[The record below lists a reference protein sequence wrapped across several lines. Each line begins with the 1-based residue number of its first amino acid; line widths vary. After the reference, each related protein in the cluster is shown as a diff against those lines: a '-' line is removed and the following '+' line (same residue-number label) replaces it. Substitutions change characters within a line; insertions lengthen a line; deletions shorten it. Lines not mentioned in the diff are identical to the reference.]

1 MQAAAE
7 PVRSSLYGRGSALR
21 SVPVGMISPCA
32 PAHHLIPV
40 FVLSLEIPIMGGV
53 FKETVKINLAE
64 PILSTNHSSLDLSP
78 T

>member
-1 MQAAAE
+1 
-7 PVRSSLYGRGSALR
+7 
-21 SVPVGMISPCA
+21 MIYRCA

-64 PILSTNHSSLDLSP
+64 PVLSTNHSSLDLSP